1 MSAISFEST
10 YRTAMRIPVWV
21 LPALG
26 TMLLLVLFGDRLLN
40 DPDIHWH
47 IATGDWILANDAF
60 PRVDAFSFT
69 IKEQPWVTTAPGAQV
84 IFAAVYRLFGWSGI
98 VLLTAFCAALSVG
111 LLVRFVGRWLPATVA
126 LAFGIIMLL
135 LAMPHMVARPH
146 LLAMPVMVA
155 WAAGLVDAADRRS
168 APSFWLLPLMV
179 LWSNLHVSFLL
190 GLALTGALAVD
201 AVLNAPKTARLG
213 LVRSWAA
220 FGVIAVIAACVSPYG
235 WGSLVGAWRI
245 LMLGDAL
252 TMLTEW
258 RPMDFSRINTLE
270 VVLLGG
276 FGLALWKGVT
286 LPPLRILMLLGL
298 VHLALSSVRHAD
310 VIACIVPLLLAAP
323 LAPQFNRGAAHGH
336 GGILSLAAAVV
347 LAASVVTALAMQ
359 SYAPASPTT
368 APAAVA
374 APKQHRLD
382 GGSQRVRA
390 DETAVV
396 DVRKPAASVKQ
407 PAARSR

>member
-10 YRTAMRIPVWV
+10 YRTAMRMPIWV

-60 PRVDAFSFT
+60 PRVDAFSFSM
-69 IKEQPWVTTAPGAQV
+69 KEQPWITTAAGAQV
-84 IFAAVYRLFGWSGI
+84 IFAAVYRLFGWSGV

-111 LLVRFVGRWLPATVA
+111 LVIRFVGRWLPATGA
-126 LAFGIIMLL
+126 LVFGVVMLL
-135 LAMPHMVARPH
+135 LTMPHLVVRPH

-179 LWSNLHVSFLL
+179 LWSNLHVSFLF
-190 GLALTGALAVD
+190 GLVLMGALAVD
-201 AVLNAPKTARLG
+201 AVLNAPKTARPG
-213 LVRSWAA
+213 HVRSWAA
-220 FGVIAVIAACVSPYG
+220 FGAIAVIAACVSPYG

-252 TMLTEW
+252 TMITEW
-258 RPMDFSRINTLE
+258 RPMDLSRINTFE
-270 VVLLGG
+270 FVLLGG
-276 FGLALWKGVT
+276 VGLALWKGVT

-298 VHLALSSVRHAD
+298 AHLALSSVHHAD
-310 VIACIVPLLLAAP
+310 AIACIVPLLLAAP
-323 LAPQFNRGAAHGH
+323 LAPQFGRGGDHAH

-347 LAASVVTALAMQ
+347 LAVSVVTVLAMQ
-359 SYAPASPTT
+359 SYAPASPTS
-368 APAAVA
+368 APASVA
-374 APKQHRLD
+374 ALKQHRLD
-382 GGSQRVRA
+382 GGQRVLA
-390 DETAVV
+390 DETAAVNV
-396 DVRKPAASVKQ
+396 SKPAAPGKQ
-407 PAARSR
+407 PAVRSR